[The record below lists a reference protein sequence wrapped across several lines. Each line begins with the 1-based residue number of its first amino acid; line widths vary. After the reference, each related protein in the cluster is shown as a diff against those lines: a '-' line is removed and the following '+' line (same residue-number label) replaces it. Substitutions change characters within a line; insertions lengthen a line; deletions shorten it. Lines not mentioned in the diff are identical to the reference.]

1 MVTQSRPGRSLRGRA
16 RDAVLL
22 PVLAAICAAPY
33 VLPPRAFD
41 QRHPDKFDPPF
52 EVAQWT
58 VALPI
63 LAIGLLLTRRQY
75 PRTTLAAVVG
85 LAVVA
90 VSVNGAVL
98 TMALPVMVAL
108 FNLALRTDRKTWLV
122 AAGITAAAV
131 TLPIVIRYPSMWPQV
146 FGIVFWVALP
156 PAIAEAVRNRRA
168 YLAEVVERARRAEET
183 KEQEARRQVAEER
196 IRIARDLHDI
206 LAHTIA
212 VINVQSGVAA
222 HVIDGDTEQARQA
235 LVHINDASDTALQ
248 ELRTMLDVLRQD
260 GDQTA
265 PTRPAPTLR
274 DLDELVD
281 GLRASGVAITVQT
294 TGDLDEP
301 ATEVGVV
308 AYRVLQEALTN
319 VLKHAR
325 ASAVQVR
332 ATVDGDGVDLEVA
345 DDGVGS
351 PDPPPVGHGRM
362 GMRERVHSVGGTVQD
377 GPVAGGYRVTAQLPS
392 TTSRSR
398 R

>member
-1 MVTQSRPGRSLRGRA
+1 M
-16 RDAVLL
+16 
-22 PVLAAICAAPY
+22 LAAICAAPY

-332 ATVDGDGVDLEVA
+332 ATVEGDGVDLEVA

-362 GMRERVHSVGGTVQD
+362 GMRERVYSVGGTVQD